1 MPENETQ
8 ENQENQNQAPTAEA
22 VGEALSLDQIKAQL
36 EEERQAKTYA
46 EEEMQRMETTLA
58 VAQSRI
64 AELESAL
71 SEAKQG
77 SEAALAETA
86 RLKDAEAATVAKYRE
101 ALLAAHPDIP
111 QDLIQGD
118 SISDLYASVEKAKAT
133 VEAVKATMQAEAA
146 ATKVPAGA
154 PTRGAISTEG
164 MSPREKIAA
173 GISRQSRE

>member
-8 ENQENQNQAPTAEA
+8 ETQENPVLERSEGQNQVSPADELAAIQAQLADEKQAMAE
-22 VGEALSLDQIKAQL
+22 LDQ
-36 EEERQAKTYA
+36 
-46 EEEMQRMETTLA
+46 TLTA
-58 VAQSRI
+58 ANARI

-118 SISDLYASVEKAKAT
+118 SISDLFASVEKGKAT
-133 VEAVKATMQAEAA
+133 VEAVRKSLQSEAA

-154 PTRGAISTEG
+154 PTRGAISIEG

>member
-1 MPENETQ
+1 MDESNQET
-8 ENQENQNQAPTAEA
+8 QENQNQAPTGEA

-36 EEERQAKTYA
+36 EEEQQAKAALEQGAA
-46 EEEMQRMETTLA
+46 EKDA
-58 VAQSRI
+58 RI
-64 AELESAL
+64 AALESAL
-71 SEAKQG
+71 SEAKQE
-77 SEAALAETA
+77 SQAALTETA
-86 RLKDAEAATVAKYRE
+86 RLKDAEATTVGKYRE

-118 SISDLYASVEKAKAT
+118 SVSGLFASVEKGKAT
-133 VEAVKATMQAEAA
+133 VHAVRKSLEAEAA

-154 PTRGAISTEG
+154 PTRGAISVEG